1 MGYTQR
7 TTLAHNDVSNL
18 TYGALSIGW
27 GWARHEAWDATNAGW
42 NVISSNRIHDYK
54 RTLNDGGGIYM
65 LGPQN
70 GSIIERN
77 HVYDQGTPSS
87 GALYPDEGSAY
98 SVWRHN
104 VVERIGTSKWLHL
117 WTSSI
122 HDIAIESNY
131 ADTPVMLDKGSDVAM
146 IDNHVRPPA
155 AAGGGASIIARRR
168 VRPGAGAYRVDVRR
182 AGLHNACRTS
192 EVDGDRHGDS
202 DLISKAAQE
211 EAAMTCC
218 GLEAK
223 VIRSPQARHA
233 HPTALDARLSRW
245 AVLRGKTYT

>member
-1 MGYTQR
+1 
-7 TTLAHNDVSNL
+7 
-18 TYGALSIGW
+18 
-27 GWARHEAWDATNAGW
+27 
-42 NVISSNRIHDYK
+42 
-54 RTLNDGGGIYM
+54 M

-131 ADTPVMLDKGSDVAM
+131 ADTSALLDKGTNIAL
-146 IDNHVRPPA
+146 IDNHVFPPGQPPA
-155 AAGGGASIIARRR
+155 EARAIIDAAGVDPARNRWAS
-168 VRPGAGAYRVDVRR
+168 
-182 AGLHNACRTS
+182 
-192 EVDGDRHGDS
+192 
-202 DLISKAAQE
+202 
-211 EAAMTCC
+211 
-218 GLEAK
+218 
-223 VIRSPQARHA
+223 
-233 HPTALDARLSRW
+233 RLSR
-245 AVLRGKTYT
+245 

>member
-1 MGYTQR
+1 MTHTVVHRAAAEYSGFAGLQVGYTQR

-131 ADTPVMLDKGSDVAM
+131 ADTPVMLDKGTDIAM
-146 IDNHVRPPA
+146 IDNHVFPPGQPPA
-155 AAGGGASIIARRR
+155 EARAIIDAAGPDPAR
-168 VRPGAGAYRVDVRR
+168 
-182 AGLHNACRTS
+182 N
-192 EVDGDRHGDS
+192 
-202 DLISKAAQE
+202 
-211 EAAMTCC
+211 
-218 GLEAK
+218 
-223 VIRSPQARHA
+223 
-233 HPTALDARLSRW
+233 RW
-245 AVLRGKTYT
+245 APPR